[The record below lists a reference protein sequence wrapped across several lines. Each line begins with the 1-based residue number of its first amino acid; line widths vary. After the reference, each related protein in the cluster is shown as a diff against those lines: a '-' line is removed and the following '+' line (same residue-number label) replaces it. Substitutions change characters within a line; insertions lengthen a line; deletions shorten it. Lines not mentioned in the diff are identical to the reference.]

1 MLQTPYKFRIA
12 NLVRLSF
19 TFGTISFFYFFYELP
34 FFINVLL
41 VGHAF
46 ISMAWLFFVESSSVN
61 NRFMSS
67 VWRGIIPIVFDLVA
81 ISSVVLITGGTESP
95 FVSSYFIINGIA
107 SINENKFFGLIS
119 LFLSL
124 VFFLIQGL
132 ILYYFFGDW
141 YNIFTGRVTLIK
153 LDVLLITLF
162 WLGMGLFANHLI
174 ISNFV
179 FRSIQENRKVT
190 ELKNHAEN
198 LLSEIEAELNMAGK
212 ILNQLQPNENFF
224 WNDLEFG
231 MWFEP
236 HSKVGGDIVGF
247 YPVESYKLRCYI
259 ADVTGHGI
267 KSALMTMLIRAEL
280 SQFIYKVSELNVL
293 MENFNKIFYD
303 KYRHLNYFCTLS
315 VVEIDLKYKTL
326 KYCSAG
332 HPSQFF
338 YQNGKLNSLYTQGN
352 LLGLTNSSKYNT
364 LKYNLEDTFTL
375 YMFTD
380 GVFEEFSENESI
392 FGEEKLEEFI
402 GNKHELSPMEICC
415 SLKEKIKDFTG
426 NKKYTDDISF
436 LVIKKYGSGDR

>member
-19 TFGTISFFYFFYELP
+19 SFGTISFFYFFYELP

-198 LLSEIEAELNMAGK
+198 LLSEIEADLNMAGK

-224 WNDLEFG
+224 
-231 MWFEP
+231 
-236 HSKVGGDIVGF
+236 
-247 YPVESYKLRCYI
+247 
-259 ADVTGHGI
+259 
-267 KSALMTMLIRAEL
+267 
-280 SQFIYKVSELNVL
+280 
-293 MENFNKIFYD
+293 
-303 KYRHLNYFCTLS
+303 
-315 VVEIDLKYKTL
+315 
-326 KYCSAG
+326 
-332 HPSQFF
+332 
-338 YQNGKLNSLYTQGN
+338 
-352 LLGLTNSSKYNT
+352 
-364 LKYNLEDTFTL
+364 
-375 YMFTD
+375 
-380 GVFEEFSENESI
+380 
-392 FGEEKLEEFI
+392 
-402 GNKHELSPMEICC
+402 
-415 SLKEKIKDFTG
+415 
-426 NKKYTDDISF
+426 
-436 LVIKKYGSGDR
+436 